1 MGKVRL
7 AREQE
12 QQKLVVVRG
21 PGGDLSGWRH
31 KPWLQCPGTTT

>member
-12 QQKLVVVRG
+12 QQELVVHG
-21 PGGDLSGWRH
+21 PGGDLCGWRH
-31 KPWLQCPGTTT
+31 RPWLQCPGTTT

>member
-12 QQKLVVVRG
+12 QQELVVLG
-21 PGGDLSGWRH
+21 PSGALGGWRH
-31 KPWLQCPGTTT
+31 RPRLQSPGSTT